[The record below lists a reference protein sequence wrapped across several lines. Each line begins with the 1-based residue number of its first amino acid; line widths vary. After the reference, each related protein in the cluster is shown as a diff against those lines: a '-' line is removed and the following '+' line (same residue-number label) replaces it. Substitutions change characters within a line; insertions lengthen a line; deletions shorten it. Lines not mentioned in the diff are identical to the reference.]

1 MHRLEQQRLEQ
12 QDRERQERERQERER
27 QERERLE
34 RERQAAAG
42 QETPALVNITP
53 LDINTLQFCSV
64 SALYSDKCAAHDRP
78 ERKAGIHSAYQKQQG
93 ILRLIQGRV
102 RQRL

>member
-12 QDRERQERERQERER
+12 QER

-78 ERKAGIHSAYQKQQG
+78 ERKAGIHSAYQKQHG

>member
-1 MHRLEQQRLEQ
+1 MEQ

-53 LDINTLQFCSV
+53 LDSFVLFQRYTQINVQHMI
-64 SALYSDKCAAHDRP
+64 ALKGKL
-78 ERKAGIHSAYQKQQG
+78 EF
-93 ILRLIQGRV
+93 ILRTKNNRGF
-102 RQRL
+102 